1 MSTDAEIIRRS
12 WRDPDGFAEIFD
24 RHGPHIHRYLARRLG
39 RDTADD
45 LLAETFLAAFDK
57 RKRYDTERLD
67 ARPWLYGF
75 ATILVS
81 KHRRDE
87 VREFRIRQA
96 VPPADH
102 EVGHA
107 DKVAGDVTA
116 QALGGLLAD
125 ALAVLAAPDRDVL
138 TLIAWEQLSYE
149 EVAAALGIPVGT
161 VRSRLNRAR
170 RKVREALGAGASP
183 TTFEELLS
191 NG

>member
-96 VPPADH
+96 VRPADH

-116 QALGGLLAD
+116 QALRGLLAD
-125 ALAVLAAPDRDVL
+125 ALAVLSPPDRDVL

-170 RKVREALGAGASP
+170 RKVREALGAGESP